1 MTFSEQLIFL
11 IDEFAKRIGVAID
24 WTSANAMPYLQE
36 LSERYVAYELS
47 LHGIGAGMALLG
59 LVLGVWCFF
68 KSLAMDCGDDIIFST
83 IALFAG
89 ILSIAGLIYMVP
101 IILKLIFVP
110 EFYIYE
116 RLMVMLK

>member
-11 IDEFAKRIGVAID
+11 IDEFAKRIGVVID

-68 KSLAMDCGDDIIFST
+68 KSFAMDCGDDIIFS
-83 IALFAG
+83 
-89 ILSIAGLIYMVP
+89 IAGLIYTVP

-110 EFYIYE
+110 EFYIYKQ
-116 RLMVMLK
+116 LTLMLK